1 MLDKSRINADNT
13 QINADNI
20 RVNPRT
26 NPRESAIFKYYLK
39 MRRPIKKRAVIDPDV
54 KYSDVLVAKFINKI
68 MEAGKKSIAR
78 KIVYSALELAEK
90 QTKKPALEVFKKA
103 MDNVSPAVELR
114 SKRVGGANY
123 QVPVEVRTE
132 RRTALAIRWIVDSAR
147 SQKGKPMAEKLAGE
161 FANAFNNTGGAIKKK
176 QDVQRMAEANKAF
189 AHFSW

>member
-1 MLDKSRINADNT
+1 
-13 QINADNI
+13 
-20 RVNPRT
+20 
-26 NPRESAIFKYYLK
+26 
-39 MRRPIKKRAVIDPDV
+39 MRRLIKKRAVINPDV

-90 QTKKPALEVFKKA
+90 QAKKPALEVFGKA

-114 SKRVGGANY
+114 SRRVGGANY
-123 QVPVEVRTE
+123 QVPVEVRPE
-132 RRTALAIRWIVDSAR
+132 RRIALAIRWIVESAR
-147 SQKGKPMAEKLAGE
+147 SQKGKPMAERLAEE
-161 FANAFNNTGGAIKKK
+161 FVNAFNNTGGAIKKR